1 MSEKIIA
8 VSAGREITETE
19 FNEFLSKLP
28 EQQQAYVA
36 TEEGRK
42 QALTQY
48 ANYFLFEK
56 LGYDKKYDQDEAFLA
71 TMEAVK
77 RELLGQYALTQEIKD
92 IQATQE
98 ECEAYYNEH
107 KTMFVKEAKAT
118 AKHILT
124 ATEEESKKVLE
135 EIESGVKTFEDAAK
149 EYSTCP
155 SKAQGGSLGTFGRGQ
170 MVKEFDE
177 AVFTAE
183 VSKVI
188 GPVKTDF
195 GYHLIRVD
203 ELTGGEQSEFAE
215 VYPQIMQQLTT
226 EKQNK
231 KYMAVRQEMIEKYGL
246 EFK

>member
-98 ECEAYYNEH
+98 ECEAY
-107 KTMFVKEAKAT
+107 
-118 AKHILT
+118 
-124 ATEEESKKVLE
+124 
-135 EIESGVKTFEDAAK
+135 
-149 EYSTCP
+149 
-155 SKAQGGSLGTFGRGQ
+155 
-170 MVKEFDE
+170 
-177 AVFTAE
+177 
-183 VSKVI
+183 
-188 GPVKTDF
+188 
-195 GYHLIRVD
+195 
-203 ELTGGEQSEFAE
+203 
-215 VYPQIMQQLTT
+215 
-226 EKQNK
+226 
-231 KYMAVRQEMIEKYGL
+231 
-246 EFK
+246 

>member
-135 EIESGVKTFEDAAK
+135 EDAAK

-155 SKAQGGSLGTFGRGQ
+155 STAQGGSLGTFGRGQ